1 MVWGHDVKFDDNAAA
16 FGLFQLT
23 FAHLEQQFA
32 AAVFFIRKIND
43 PDVKFEEIFKLRFSD
58 LRNALK
64 RELKQFEGQSSHN
77 MELHDL
83 RKVCVDAEDLTKWRN
98 PRAHPR
104 VQIDKNGIAI
114 YDWRTLQRLTIN
126 RDECAGMIEK
136 AIAITVDLDFNVAR
150 LIKDVESEKK
160 IHEMLE
166 EIFKTVEGQD
176 G

>member
-1 MVWGHDVKFDDNAAA
+1 VNLDQNAAA

-32 AAVFFIRKIND
+32 TAVFFIRRIKE

-58 LRNALK
+58 LRDALK
-64 RELKQFEGQSSHN
+64 KELNQFEGQSSHDI
-77 MELHDL
+77 ELHDL
-83 RKVCVDAEDLTKWRN
+83 RKVCVDAEDLSKWRN

-104 VQIDKNGIAI
+104 VQIDENGIAI
-114 YDWRTLQRLTIN
+114 YDWRTLQRLTID
-126 RDECAGMIEK
+126 RDECVGKIEK
-136 AIAITVDLDFNVAR
+136 AIAITVNLDFNVAR
-150 LIKDVESEKK
+150 LVKDVESEKK

-166 EIFKTVEGQD
+166 EIFKTVDNQD